1 MAAENTLH
9 AFFDQADAL
18 HRILFLYGGTDDAY
32 FTKGALQSSME
43 YMLEEHLTQCG
54 YDVVMFYNGVQ
65 GLYCFTRANAEKR
78 DRYFGSEDSG
88 SDEVEDALADLF
100 GTQGEP
106 QGDGGDKPAPLRV
119 EINDLEIAS
128 FADKVMRSTQ
138 VRSALVFSDGW
149 DFLDNTAA
157 EAQRTLA
164 NRLRSWYHIGSQN
177 QNICILCFSKLN
189 RTHLEA
195 CIKRSPCWGFLEEK
209 IFNGNCFSDAVKYIS
224 IPDKD
229 EIYELLR
236 FQPAFRRLKQESER
250 NLVLTAAQQQ
260 LHTMGNSL
268 KGLAYFLDNTPDP
281 IQSLLDGLEDDSR
294 VMDTLRSTQG
304 WEPVAWAIER
314 MSEVVAHSERKAPPK
329 PHPGTIM
336 RMNEG
341 NRGFV
346 PAGVTLN
353 MVLEGPP
360 GTGKTTVAKLL
371 GRIYRRMG
379 LLPSGHVVECA
390 RDDLVGQF
398 IGDTAVKTRDKIE
411 EAMGGILFVD
421 EAYTLYRGNQ
431 TGKGDFGQEALDTL
445 VEAMTRNVGSFAV
458 VLAGYPDEMET
469 LLSANPGLRS
479 RFGQNIVH
487 IPDYQPPLLQKIAL
501 EYLSSQY
508 ASTGLSF
515 DPALLRPGTTGNKPL
530 DVFFQG
536 WFDARDRKSFGNARD
551 VRNLVDGLVPQ
562 ALYRNG
568 TTIRK
573 EDFPPHLQ
581 DYFKESDLDLD
592 SVLASLS
599 DIVGLQDVK
608 DKLTSIVRRLRMYNL
623 QKAVR
628 PDIMMNK
635 IAPGH
640 YLFCVNPGTGKS
652 TISVKFAQILG
663 ALRIAGRFEPVR
675 VTGTMLYETW
685 EKKGVEG
692 VREVIQGALGG
703 VLFIDEAH
711 QLIQTPLILQLLLDP
726 MIENRSELCV
736 ILACYSDQVEDIF
749 QAEPGLRSRLSGI
762 FHFEDYTAE
771 ELTEIFV
778 RKITKAGYTLGADG
792 CQAVGA
798 WMKHRLAWDAVSHN
812 GRYAESLFAL
822 AQDRMAERLADR
834 INEGTIQEEE
844 LFEILPEDLAEES
857 AVQETASLV

>member
-1 MAAENTLH
+1 MPAENTLH

-18 HRILFLYGGTDDAY
+18 NRILFLYGGTDDAY
-32 FTKGALQSSME
+32 FTKGALQNSME

-78 DRYFGSEDSG
+78 DQYFRTDAPGN
-88 SDEVEDALADLF
+88 DEVDDAMADLF
-100 GTQGEP
+100 GTEEEP
-106 QGDGGDKPAPLRV
+106 QDDNSRAASLRV
-119 EINDLEIAS
+119 EISDLEIAS

-149 DFLDNTAA
+149 DFLENTAPD
-157 EAQRTLA
+157 AQRTLA

-177 QNICILCFSKLN
+177 RNICILCFSKLN
-189 RTHLEA
+189 RSHLED
-195 CIKRSPCWGFLEEK
+195 CIRRSPCWGFLEEK
-209 IFNGNCFSDAVKYIS
+209 IFNGNGFSNAVKYIS
-224 IPDKD
+224 IPDRD

-236 FQPAFRRLKQESER
+236 FQPEFRRLRQESER
-250 NLVLTAAQQQ
+250 KRVLTAAQQQ

-268 KGLAYFLDNTPDP
+268 KGLAYFLDNTPNP
-281 IQSLLDGLEDDSR
+281 IQVLLDGMEDDSR
-294 VMDTLRSTQG
+294 VLETLHNTKG
-304 WEPVAWAIER
+304 WEPVAQAIDR
-314 MSEVVAHSERKAPPK
+314 MAEVVARSERKAPPE
-329 PHPGTIM
+329 PHPGTLL

-341 NRGFV
+341 DRGFV

-353 MVLEGPP
+353 MILEGPP

-371 GRIYRRMG
+371 GRIYRKMG

-390 RDDLVGQF
+390 RDDLVGQY
-398 IGDTAVKTRDKIE
+398 IGHTAVKTRAAIE
-411 EAMGGILFVD
+411 KAMGGILFVD
-421 EAYTLYRGNQ
+421 EAYTLYRGGRSQGNA
-431 TGKGDFGQEALDTL
+431 DFGQEALDTL

-487 IPDYQPPLLQKIAL
+487 MQDYPPPLLQSIAL
-501 EYLSSQY
+501 KYLSSQY
-508 ASTGLSF
+508 ASTGLTF
-515 DPALLRPGTTGNKPL
+515 DPVLLRPGTTGNKPL

-551 VRNLVDGLVPQ
+551 VRNLVDGLVHQ
-562 ALYRNG
+562 ALYRKGN
-568 TTIRK
+568 TILK

-599 DIVGLQDVK
+599 EIVGLQEVK
-608 DKLTSIVRRLRMYNL
+608 NKLISIVRRLRMYNL
-623 QKAVR
+623 QKAAR
-628 PDIMMNK
+628 PERMKNK

-640 YLFCVNPGTGKS
+640 YLFCGNPGTGKS

-663 ALRIAGRFEPVR
+663 ALRIAGRFEPIR
-675 VTGTMLYETW
+675 VTGTMLYETL

-711 QLIQTPLILQLLLDP
+711 QLIQTPFILQLLLDP

-736 ILACYSDQVEDIF
+736 ILACYTDQVDAIF
-749 QAEPGLRSRLSGI
+749 RAEPGLRSRLSGI

-771 ELTEIFV
+771 ELTQIFV
-778 RKITKAGYTLGADG
+778 HKITEAGYTLGEGGREGAL
-792 CQAVGA
+792 A
-798 WMKHRLAWDAVSHN
+798 WMKNRLDTDKVSHN
-812 GRYAESLFAL
+812 GRYAETLFAQ
-822 AQDRMAERLADR
+822 AQDRMAERLADCVSD
-834 INEGTIQEEE
+834 GTIREED
-844 LFEILPEDLAEES
+844 LFTILPGDLAEEP
-857 AVQETASLV
+857 AETESGNSV